1 MLRLFLFTL
10 LLFTV
15 LPAAASPL
23 LPVRTGSASY
33 YSPKFHGRCCTA
45 SGEKVNIHT
54 LTAAHRTLPMGAY
67 VRVTNVRNQRA
78 VIVRI
83 NDRGPYHGSRIIDL
97 STAAFKRIASPKHG
111 VIKVRLDV
119 VSLPKK

>member
-1 MLRLFLFTL
+1 MLRIFLLTL
-10 LLFTV
+10 LMVGV

-45 SGEKVNIHT
+45 SGEKVNVHAM
-54 LTAAHRTLPMGAY
+54 TAAHRTLPMGAY
-67 VRVTNVRNQRA
+67 VRVTNVRNQRV

-97 STAAFKRIASPKHG
+97 STAAFKKIASPKHG

-119 VSLPKK
+119 VSLPKS

>member
-1 MLRLFLFTL
+1 MLRLFLFPL
-10 LLFTV
+10 LLVGV
-15 LPAAASPL
+15 LPATASPI

-45 SGEKVNIHT
+45 NGEKVNVYSM
-54 LTAAHRTLPMGAY
+54 TAAHRTLPMGAY

-97 STAAFKRIASPKHG
+97 STAAFKQIASPKHG